1 MQHRNYKLLLS
12 TTNKYLQQK
21 REKAYDLHRR
31 KLEETRRIQRENNM
45 LKEKI
50 SHIMATTG
58 RVDNRNDYDKKS
70 LSKERQQRELLRIT
84 KQNQMIQFRLSKCKP
99 HYHARSW
106 NEDWLKTLK
115 LRDSIARYPRGGANQ
130 QKGHEKPSEMSTD
143 GDKEQRIS
151 TDASTHSR
159 PASSKANGKADSR
172 QNEKRKETNKNED
185 AGGEVHKESAAQ
197 FDSKPNVPEKS
208 ISANT
213 AENPGS
219 SDTN

>member
-31 KLEETRRIQRENNM
+31 KVRRSTSLVFNLEETRRIQRENNM

-130 QKGHEKPSEMSTD
+130 QKVLIFFRQSTTDSESQLPL
-143 GDKEQRIS
+143 KLCL
-151 TDASTHSR
+151 
-159 PASSKANGKADSR
+159 